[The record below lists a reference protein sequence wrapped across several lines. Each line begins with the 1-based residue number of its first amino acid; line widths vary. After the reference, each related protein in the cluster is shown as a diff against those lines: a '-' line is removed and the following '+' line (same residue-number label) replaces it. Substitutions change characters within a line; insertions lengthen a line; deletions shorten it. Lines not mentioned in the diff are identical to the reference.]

1 VLDRAVAAL
10 FALLTVGFAII
21 TIAVT
26 AGWLDPLS
34 FINTSRLSLE
44 QRLGIG
50 LIAVIL
56 FLLAVRFLLTILRA
70 AQGGEHQALISS
82 ADLGTVSITI
92 PALESLVTR
101 AARQVKGVRE
111 VKPRLKVIPGGLV
124 IRLNITVN
132 PDRNL
137 PELTATLQEKVHE
150 YIVATAG
157 LDVPEV
163 QVRVN
168 SIYRE
173 SLRRVE

>member
-1 VLDRAVAAL
+1 MLDRAIAAL
-10 FALLTVGFAII
+10 FALLVVVLAVFI
-21 TIAVT
+21 IAVT
-26 AGWLDPLS
+26 AGWLDPFS
-34 FINTSRLSLE
+34 FINTSMLTLE

-50 LIAVIL
+50 LAAVIL

-70 AQGGEHQALISS
+70 VPREEHQALINS
-82 ADLGTVSITI
+82 ADLGAVTI
-92 PALESLVTR
+92 ATPALESLVTR

-111 VKPRLKVIPGGLV
+111 VKPQLKVIPGGLV

-168 SIYRE
+168 GIYRE
-173 SLRRVE
+173 GLRRVE